1 MDSRG
6 SQDSGPVRSRRS
18 TKQPMQ
24 FMFIDSTDHGVNAK
38 PDKAVRSF
46 VMKTARRQK
55 PWSTRQKSPKTEA
68 ELEENSQPRSQQ
80 SSTRTYDGADEHD
93 PASPGSWQ
101 EFAPTPSAR
110 YARSRGSAVSS
121 RNGTF
126 SRRPSSHLHLLPPS
140 SRVSVCDFPHCTG
153 DSCGQPHE
161 APTALGRRCGFDVGF
176 RASFDCLPVQMDE
189 KMRDLLENFVNAHS
203 ALLIPLDRHQASK
216 PLTTEWV
223 ANSILSASGA
233 PFIYAVLTS
242 SALYSQATGAA
253 NPLDVLHY
261 KTETIREIHTLFDN
275 PRRRVD
281 DSNIA
286 AVFMLLCLE
295 ESQLVGR
302 EDQEDAEWSELQR
315 RKHLNGLKKMI
326 ELRGGLA
333 ALGRN
338 RCLQTFILMHSI
350 AHAVTT
356 FERPYT
362 TLVDAT
368 GQTQQYDIPSFRSR
382 PSSGRTLRLFQA
394 LKLEPALFDIVSN
407 AVVFIGD
414 LTCWFEEGK
423 SPVSPLELQKHVC
436 LLMYRLFDWYKQGEE
451 DRGIQRNPVDQ
462 SICLA
467 LLIFLVRAYEDSYLG
482 MVHTAG
488 SKLEV
493 CLGRCV
499 LRWGKAPDLLMW
511 TLTMGALATQ
521 GTTEFAFFKRYC
533 GVAFADQGF
542 NEFTNAEELL
552 DRMRKCLWLPK
563 LDEEVKRLWAH
574 IGFCKGE
581 EVMETI
587 ETGPTSPKGIKDNE
601 VVGSLTSNRF
611 FGRRSDS
618 Q

>member
-1 MDSRG
+1 M
-6 SQDSGPVRSRRS
+6 
-18 TKQPMQ
+18 
-24 FMFIDSTDHGVNAK
+24 
-38 PDKAVRSF
+38 
-46 VMKTARRQK
+46 
-55 PWSTRQKSPKTEA
+55 
-68 ELEENSQPRSQQ
+68 
-80 SSTRTYDGADEHD
+80 
-93 PASPGSWQ
+93 
-101 EFAPTPSAR
+101 
-110 YARSRGSAVSS
+110 
-121 RNGTF
+121 
-126 SRRPSSHLHLLPPS
+126 
-140 SRVSVCDFPHCTG
+140 
-153 DSCGQPHE
+153 
-161 APTALGRRCGFDVGF
+161 
-176 RASFDCLPVQMDE
+176 
-189 KMRDLLENFVNAHS
+189 
-203 ALLIPLDRHQASK
+203 
-216 PLTTEWV
+216 
-223 ANSILSASGA
+223 
-233 PFIYAVLTS
+233 
-242 SALYSQATGAA
+242 
-253 NPLDVLHY
+253 
-261 KTETIREIHTLFDN
+261 
-275 PRRRVD
+275 
-281 DSNIA
+281 
-286 AVFMLLCLE
+286 
-295 ESQLVGR
+295 
-302 EDQEDAEWSELQR
+302 
-315 RKHLNGLKKMI
+315 
-326 ELRGGLA
+326 
-333 ALGRN
+333 
-338 RCLQTFILMHSI
+338 
-350 AHAVTT
+350 
-356 FERPYT
+356 
-362 TLVDAT
+362 
-368 GQTQQYDIPSFRSR
+368 
-382 PSSGRTLRLFQA
+382 
-394 LKLEPALFDIVSN
+394 
-407 AVVFIGD
+407 
-414 LTCWFEEGK
+414 
-423 SPVSPLELQKHVC
+423 SPLELQKHVC